1 MIRTFSFPAIDRVVH
16 GVGAAAKVPAMV
28 DELGG
33 RRVMI
38 VTGRTLATAT
48 PLVTALETDLGARH
62 AATFAR
68 MRAHAPRTDIEAA
81 LEVASATDA
90 DVLIGFGG
98 SSVTD
103 ATKIVALRL
112 AEQRGGARVP
122 QIHVPTTLSSGEW
135 TPAAGMTGDVAG
147 VKTYVADPRMAPFAI
162 VLDPVITLPTPRELW
177 MSSGVKVIDHA
188 CEMLWGPRS
197 HPFTDT
203 LAQEALRRIRRS
215 LPQTEAVGADD
226 GAGDLAPVLEARLDC
241 QLAGWMSMAG
251 IVNVRVH
258 LSHTLG
264 HQIAAR
270 WDVGHGITSCIT
282 LPPVVRFMAA
292 EHPDG
297 VRRVA
302 DAFDV
307 PSANRPIGDV
317 AADTATAIA
326 DFVAVLGLP
335 ARLRDVGAHRDDFA
349 AVAEATIA
357 AGRATG
363 YVPRGGSEAL
373 VELLDAMW

>member
-1 MIRTFSFPAIDRVVH
+1 VIRTFRFPAIDRVVH
-16 GVGAAAKVPAMV
+16 GAGAVQRVPQLV

-33 RRVMI
+33 QRVMI
-38 VTGRTLATAT
+38 VTGRTLATRT
-48 PLVTALETDLGARH
+48 PLIDELTTALGARH
-62 AATFAR
+62 AVTFAR
-68 MRAHAPRTDIEAA
+68 MGAHAPRADVEDAIAA
-81 LEVASATDA
+81 ARAARA
-90 DVLIGFGG
+90 DVLVGYGG

-112 AEQRGGARVP
+112 VEQDGAPVP
-122 QIHVPTTLSSGEW
+122 QIHVPTTLSSGEY
-135 TPAAGMTGDVAG
+135 TPAAGMTGDIPG

-162 VLDPVITLPTPRELW
+162 VLDPEVTLPTPPELW
-177 MSSGVKVIDHA
+177 LSTGVKVVDHA

-197 HPFTDT
+197 HPFTDA

-215 LPQTEAVGADD
+215 LPETRSTHGSET
-226 GAGDLAPVLEARLDC
+226 LAARLDC

-302 DAFDV
+302 DAL
-307 PSANRPIGDV
+307 DV
-317 AADTATAIA
+317 ATAGRDLESVATDTAAAIA
-326 DFVAVLGLP
+326 AFVAELGLP
-335 ARLRDVGAHRDDFA
+335 ARLRDVGARRDDFP
-349 AVAEATIA
+349 AVAEATLA
-357 AGRATG
+357 AGEATG
-363 YVPRGGSEAL
+363 YVPRGGTDAL
-373 VELLDAMW
+373 LELLDAMW

>member
-1 MIRTFSFPAIDRVVH
+1 VIRTFRFPRIDRVVH
-16 GVGAAAKVPAMV
+16 GADAVAQVPQLV
-28 DELGG
+28 DELSG

-38 VTGRTLATAT
+38 VTGRTLATRT
-48 PLVTALETDLGARH
+48 PLIDELVAALGTRH
-62 AATFAR
+62 TVTFAR
-68 MRAHAPRTDIEAA
+68 MGAHAPRADIDDAIIAA
-81 LEVASATDA
+81 RTADA
-90 DVLIGFGG
+90 DVLVGYGG

-112 AEQRGGARVP
+112 GETGAGSRVA

-147 VKTYVADPRMAPFAI
+147 VKTYVADPQMAPFAI
-162 VLDPVITLPTPRELW
+162 VLDPKVTLVTPPELW
-177 MSSGVKVIDHA
+177 LSTGVKVVDHA

-197 HPFTDT
+197 HPYTDT

-215 LPQTEAVGADD
+215 LPATRTEPSA
-226 GAGDLAPVLEARLDC
+226 LEPRLDC

-270 WDVGHGITSCIT
+270 WGVGHGITSCVT
-282 LPPVVRFMAA
+282 LPPVLRFMAS

-307 PSANRPIGDV
+307 PTANRDIEAV
-317 AADTATAIA
+317 ASDAAAA
-326 DFVAVLGLP
+326 VAGFVAELGLP
-335 ARLRDVGAHRDDFA
+335 SRLRDVGARRADFT
-349 AVAEATIA
+349 AVAAATVA
-357 AGRATG
+357 AGHATG
-363 YVPRGGSEAL
+363 YVPTGGTDAL
-373 VELLDAMW
+373 EELLDEMW

>member
-1 MIRTFSFPAIDRVVH
+1 MIRSFRFPAIDRVVH
-16 GVGAAAKVPAMV
+16 GAGSVARVSHLV
-28 DELGG
+28 DELQGE
-33 RRVMI
+33 RVMI
-38 VTGRTLATAT
+38 VTGRTLATGT
-48 PLVTALETDLGARH
+48 PLIEALESALGPRH
-62 AATFAR
+62 ADTFAR
-68 MRAHAPRTDIEAA
+68 MGAHAPRADIEAA
-81 LEVASATDA
+81 IEVARAAGA
-90 DVLIGFGG
+90 DVLVGYGG

-112 AEQRGGARVP
+112 LDAGQPVV

-135 TPAAGMTGDVAG
+135 TPAAGMTGDVPG

-162 VLDPVITLPTPRELW
+162 VLDPEVTLMTPPELW
-177 MSSGVKVIDHA
+177 LSTGIKIVDHA

-203 LAQEALRRIRRS
+203 LAEEALRRIRRS
-215 LPQTEAVGADD
+215 LPVTRADPAAID
-226 GAGDLAPVLEARLDC
+226 ARLDC

-282 LPPVVRFMAA
+282 LPPVLSFMAS

-302 DAFDV
+302 DAFDLN
-307 PSANRPIGDV
+307 SEGDIAVV
-317 AADTATAIA
+317 AAEAAGVIA
-326 DFVAVLGLP
+326 GFIGALGLP
-335 ARLRDVGAHRDDFA
+335 TRLRDVGARREDFP
-349 AVAEATIA
+349 AVADATVA
-357 AGRATG
+357 AGQATG
-363 YVPRGGSEAL
+363 YVPSGGAETL
-373 VELLDAMW
+373 VELLETMW

>member
-1 MIRTFSFPAIDRVVH
+1 MIRTFGFPAIDRVVH
-16 GVGAAAKVPAMV
+16 GAGAVERVPRLVG
-28 DELGG
+28 ELEGE
-33 RRVMI
+33 RVMI
-38 VTGRTLATAT
+38 VTGRTLATRT
-48 PLVTALETDLGARH
+48 RLITALEAALGARH

-68 MRAHAPRTDIEAA
+68 MGAHAPRADIEAA
-81 LEVASATDA
+81 IAAARAVDA
-90 DVLIGFGG
+90 DVLIGYGG

-112 AEQRGGARVP
+112 VEAGARARVA

-135 TPAAGMTGDVAG
+135 TPAAGMTGDVPG

-162 VLDPVITLPTPRELW
+162 VLDPEVTLPTPPELW
-177 MSSGVKVIDHA
+177 LSTGIKVVDHA

-215 LPQTEAVGADD
+215 LPATHANPH
-226 GAGDLAPVLEARLDC
+226 DLAARLDC

-264 HQIAAR
+264 HQIAGR

-282 LPPVVRFMAA
+282 LPTVVRFMAA
-292 EHPDG
+292 EHPEG
-297 VRRVA
+297 VCRVA
-302 DAFDV
+302 DAFDI
-307 PSANRPIGDV
+307 PSKGNVATVANDIAAAITALV
-317 AADTATAIA
+317 AS
-326 DFVAVLGLP
+326 LGLP
-335 ARLRDVGAHRDDFA
+335 ARLRDVGARPEEFG
-349 AVAEATIA
+349 AVAEATVA
-357 AGRATG
+357 AGEATG
-363 YVPRGGSEAL
+363 YVPTGGTEAL
-373 VELLDAMW
+373 VALLEAMW